1 MRTLL
6 NIIWLVLCGFWLFLG
21 YLLAGVILCVLIFT
35 IPWGIASFRIGRYA
49 LWPFGKTV
57 VAKPTSGAFSF
68 IGNVIWFLL
77 AGWWLALGH
86 IVSGV
91 ALAITIVGIPL
102 AIADFKMIP
111 VSLAPLGKQIVDV
124 DALVPA
130 GAVVVATGPVR

>member
-21 YLLAGVILCVLIFT
+21 YLLAGVILCVLIIT

-49 LWPFGKTV
+49 LWPFGQPV
-57 VAKPTSGAFSF
+57 VAERARGAFSVL
-68 IGNVIWFLL
+68 GNVIWFLV
-77 AGWWLALGH
+77 AGWWLAIGH

-91 ALAITIVGIPL
+91 ALAVTIVGIPL

-130 GAVVVATGPVR
+130 GTVIVATGPPR

>member
-6 NIIWLVLCGFWLFLG
+6 NIIWLVLAGFWLFVG
-21 YLLAGVILCVLIFT
+21 YAVAGVILCILIIT
-35 IPWGIASFRIGRYA
+35 IPWGIASFRIGQYA

-68 IGNVIWFLL
+68 IGNGIWFIV

-111 VSLAPLGKQIVDV
+111 VSLAPLGKQIVDI
-124 DALVPA
+124 DSVPS
-130 GAVVVATGPVR
+130 GANVVSTIP

>member
-21 YLLAGVILCVLIFT
+21 YLLAGVILCVLIIT

-68 IGNVIWFLL
+68 IGNVIWFIV

-111 VSLAPLGKQIVDV
+111 VSLAPLGKEIVDV
-124 DALVPA
+124 GAVVPA
-130 GAVVVATGPVR
+130 GSVLVATGPVR

>member
-6 NIIWLVLCGFWLFLG
+6 NIIWLVLAGFWMFVA
-21 YLLAGVILCVLIFT
+21 YAVAGVILCVLIIT

-77 AGWWLALGH
+77 AGWWLAIGH

-91 ALAITIVGIPL
+91 LLAITIVGIPL

-111 VSLAPLGKQIVDV
+111 VSLAPLGKQIVDIG
-124 DALVPA
+124 AAVPA
-130 GAVVVATGPVR
+130 GTTVVASGPVR

>member
-21 YLLAGVILCVLIFT
+21 YVLAGVILCVLIFT

-57 VAKPTSGAFSF
+57 VARPTSGAFSF

-111 VSLAPLGKQIVDV
+111 VSLAPLGKQIVDIDSV
-124 DALVPA
+124 VPA
-130 GAVVVATGPVR
+130 GAVVVAAGPTR

>member
-6 NIIWLVLCGFWLFLG
+6 NIIWLVLAGFWLFVG
-21 YLLAGVILCVLIFT
+21 YAVAGVILCILIIT
-35 IPWGIASFRIGRYA
+35 IPWGIASFRIGQYA

-68 IGNVIWFLL
+68 IGNVIWFIV

-102 AIADFKMIP
+102 AIADFKMNR
-111 VSLAPLGKQIVDV
+111 VSLAPLGKQIVDI
-124 DALVPA
+124 DSVPS
-130 GAVVVATGPVR
+130 GANVVSTIP